1 MRLVTFAN
9 KGEEKLGALFD
20 GDSRVADLAGA
31 HRMRTGNLAPQ
42 LSSMLALIDG
52 GPAALEIAR
61 EALAHARSSSD
72 GVLPTRDVRLKAPL
86 PRPVQMRDFL
96 CFEEH
101 LKNSFAR
108 AIDVAA
114 AGAADPAKARA
125 QLEASGRFAIPPVWY
140 EIPVYY
146 KCNRMSVI
154 GPDEDVIWPGYSH
167 ALDYELELAAI
178 IGKRGVNIPRERA
191 LEHIFGYTIFN
202 DVSARDYQMREM
214 AGSLGPAKG
223 KDFDTGNILG
233 PCIVTA
239 DEIDPY
245 DLTMIARVNGEQ
257 LSRGS
262 SSTMH
267 HRFEDCIAHVSQSE
281 TLYPGEVLCSGTVG
295 GGCGLEHGR
304 LLAPG
309 DTVELEIE
317 KIGVLRNRMVKRA
330 EYAGEKS

>member
-1 MRLVTFAN
+1 
-9 KGEEKLGALFD
+9 
-20 GDSRVADLAGA
+20 
-31 HRMRTGNLAPQ
+31 
-42 LSSMLALIDG
+42 
-52 GPAALEIAR
+52 
-61 EALAHARSSSD
+61 
-72 GVLPTRDVRLKAPL
+72 
-86 PRPVQMRDFL
+86 MRDFL

-101 LKNSFAR
+101 LKNSLAR

-125 QLEASGRFAIPPVWY
+125 QLEASGRFTIPPVWY

-146 KCNRMSVI
+146 KCNRMSVV
-154 GPDEDVIWPGYSH
+154 GPDEEVIWPHYAH
-167 ALDYELELAAI
+167 VLDYELELAAV
-178 IGKRGVNIPRERA
+178 IGKRGVDISRERA
-191 LEHIFGYTIFN
+191 REHIFGYTIFN

-214 AGSLGPAKG
+214 TGSLGPAKG

-239 DEIDPY
+239 DEIEPY
-245 DLTMIARVNGEQ
+245 SLTMTARVNGEQ

-281 TLYPGEVLCSGTVG
+281 TLYPGELICSGTVG

-317 KIGVLRNRMVKRA
+317 KIGVLRNRIVKR
-330 EYAGEKS
+330 G

>member
-9 KGEEKLGALFD
+9 KSGEERLGALFD
-20 GDSRVADLAGA
+20 GDSRVADLAEA
-31 HRMRTGNLAPQ
+31 HRMRTGKIAPQ
-42 LSSMLALIDG
+42 LSSMQAVIEG
-52 GPAALEIAR
+52 GPPALEIAHA
-61 EALAHARSSSD
+61 ALEHARSGGD
-72 GVLPTRDVRLKAPL
+72 GVLPFGDVRLKAPL
-86 PRPVQMRDFL
+86 PQPVQMRDFL

-101 LKNSFAR
+101 LKNSLAR
-108 AIDVAA
+108 AIDVAT

-125 QLEASGRFAIPPVWY
+125 QLEASGRFTIPPVWY

-146 KCNRMSVI
+146 KCNRMSVV
-154 GPDEDVIWPGYSH
+154 GPDEEVIWPHYAH
-167 ALDYELELAAI
+167 VLDYELELAAV
-178 IGKRGVNIPRERA
+178 IGKRGVDISRERA
-191 LEHIFGYTIFN
+191 REHIFGYTIFN

-214 AGSLGPAKG
+214 TGSLGPAKG

-239 DEIDPY
+239 DEIEPY
-245 DLTMIARVNGEQ
+245 SLTMTARVNGEQ

-281 TLYPGEVLCSGTVG
+281 TLYPGELICSGTVG

-317 KIGVLRNRMVKRA
+317 KIGVLRNRIVKR
-330 EYAGEKS
+330 G

>member
-9 KGEEKLGALFD
+9 KNAEERLGALFD
-20 GDSRVADLAGA
+20 GDSRVADLADA
-31 HRMRTGNLAPQ
+31 HRMRTGKIAPE
-42 LSSMLALIDG
+42 LSSMLAVIEG
-52 GPAALEIAR
+52 GPPALEIGHA
-61 EALAHARSSSD
+61 ALDHARSGGD
-72 GVLPTRDVRLKAPL
+72 GVLPYSDVRLKAPL

-101 LKNSFAR
+101 LKNSLAR

-125 QLEASGRFAIPPVWY
+125 QLEASGRFTIPPVWY

-154 GPDEDVIWPGYSH
+154 GPDEEVIWPPYAH
-167 ALDYELELAAI
+167 VLDYELELAAV
-178 IGKRGVNIPRERA
+178 IGQRGVDISRERA
-191 LEHIFGYTIFN
+191 REHIFGYTIFN

-214 AGSLGPAKG
+214 TGSLGPAKG

-245 DLTMIARVNGEQ
+245 RLTMTARINGEQ

-281 TLYPGEVLCSGTVG
+281 TLYPGELLCSGTVG

-309 DTVELEIE
+309 DTVELEME
-317 KIGVLRNRMVKRA
+317 KIGVLRNRIVKR
-330 EYAGEKS
+330 G

>member
-1 MRLVTFAN
+1 MRLVTFEIRD
-9 KGEEKLGALFD
+9 EEVRLGALFD
-20 GDSRVADLAGA
+20 GDSRVADLAEA
-31 HRMRTGNLAPQ
+31 HRRMTGKTAPQ
-42 LSSMLALIDG
+42 LSSMQELIEG

-61 EALAHARSSSD
+61 AALEHARSGGD
-72 GVLPTRDVRLKAPL
+72 GALAFGDVRLKAPL

-140 EIPVYY
+140 EIPIYY

-154 GPDEDVIWPGYSH
+154 GPDADVIWPRYSH
-167 ALDYELELAAI
+167 ALDYELELAAV
-178 IGKRGVNIPRERA
+178 IGKRGVDVSRDRA
-191 LEHIFGYTIFN
+191 REHIFGYTIFN
-202 DVSARDYQMREM
+202 DVSARDSQMREM

-245 DLTMIARVNGEQ
+245 SLTMTARVNGEQ
-257 LSRGS
+257 VSRGS
-262 SSTMH
+262 SSAMH

-281 TLYPGEVLCSGTVG
+281 TLYPGEVLGSGTVG

-309 DTVELEIE
+309 DTIELEIE
-317 KIGVLRNRMVKRA
+317 KIGVLRNRIVKH
-330 EYAGEKS
+330 G